1 MGFRFTTVLIPSAV
15 LVLSLPL
22 GAAGG
27 ARPAKPAP
35 KTVAHAI
42 NLNTATAT
50 ELVQLPHIGPKTAER
65 IILFRKEHGP
75 FRRPE
80 ELMNV
85 KGIGEKAFATLRPFL
100 VTPSAK

>member
-1 MGFRFTTVLIPSAV
+1 MGFRFTSPLI
-15 LVLSLPL
+15 LSVALALPL
-22 GAAGG
+22 GATGG
-27 ARPAKPAP
+27 GRSSKPAP
-35 KTVAHAI
+35 KAVAHAI

-65 IILFRKEHGP
+65 IVLFRKEHGP

-85 KGIGEKAFATLRPFL
+85 KGIGEKAFAQLRPFL
-100 VTPSAK
+100 LTPAAK

>member
-1 MGFRFTTVLIPSAV
+1 MGIVRFTFLPALILAFA
-15 LVLSLPL
+15 LPL
-22 GAAGG
+22 SAFGAP
-27 ARPAKPAP
+27 RPKAEPKQPAQ
-35 KTVAHAI
+35 AI

-65 IILFRKEHGP
+65 IVLFRKEHGP

-85 KGIGEKAFATLRPFL
+85 KGIGEKAFAQLRPFL
-100 VTPSAK
+100 LAPVSK